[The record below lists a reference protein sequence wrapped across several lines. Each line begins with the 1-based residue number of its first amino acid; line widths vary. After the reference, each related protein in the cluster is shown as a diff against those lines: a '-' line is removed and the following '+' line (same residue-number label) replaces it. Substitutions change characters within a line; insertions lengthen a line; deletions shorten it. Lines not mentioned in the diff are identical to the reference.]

1 MKVLKGFIVL
11 GLIALLAVGIIMTA
25 GCSQKESAREETSE
39 IETVDSIAEDANK
52 GESEEKAG
60 KGETSMTD
68 QTSFSLE
75 SPAFEDGDDIPAKY
89 ANVAVPGGQNVSIP
103 LAWKKAP
110 EGTKSF
116 VFAMI
121 DRHKVANNWIHW
133 LVVNIPADVNS
144 IQEGASRS
152 TNLPRGAKELNNT
165 FGSVGYG
172 GPQPPPGTGPH
183 DYETVIYA
191 LDVENIDLPED
202 MTANELERVLEG
214 ESLATATLVGRLEK
228 QL

>member
-1 MKVLKGFIVL
+1 MKILRGFIVL
-11 GLIALLAVGIIMTA
+11 GFIALLAAGMFITA

-39 IETVDSIAEDANK
+39 IETIDNIDEGANRVE
-52 GESEEKAG
+52 GEEKAG

-89 ANVAVPGGQNVSIP
+89 ANVAISGGQNVSIP
-103 LAWKKAP
+103 LAWENAP

-121 DRHKVANNWIHW
+121 DRHKVANNWVHW
-133 LVVNIPADVNS
+133 LVINIPADVNS

-152 TNLPRGAKELNNT
+152 ANLPQGAKELNNT

-183 DYETVIYA
+183 DYEVIIYA
-191 LDVENIDLPED
+191 LNVDNIDLPED
-202 MTANELERVLEG
+202 ITANELERVLQG